1 MTMNTM
7 PGKRS
12 RADMQGAFE
21 GMHASEDMYEKVMAR
36 ASHRGR
42 KRGGA
47 PKIAVVATVAL
58 AAALA
63 AGGTAYAVLGGDFF
77 FRGWGDHGHGQVNTW
92 TVDGDGVYSR
102 TFGTVDEGEL
112 TDELKASAE
121 YAGRAVEAH
130 GYTLLVESVLV
141 DDLG

>member
-36 ASHRGR
+36 VSHRGR

-47 PKIAVVATVAL
+47 PKIAVVATVVL
-58 AAALA
+58 AVALA
-63 AGGTAYAVLGGDFF
+63 AGGRRTRSLAGTSSSA
-77 FRGWGDHGHGQVNTW
+77 
-92 TVDGDGVYSR
+92 DGATMGMVR
-102 TFGTVDEGEL
+102 
-112 TDELKASAE
+112 
-121 YAGRAVEAH
+121 
-130 GYTLLVESVLV
+130 
-141 DDLG
+141 

>member
-63 AGGTAYAVLGGDFF
+63 ARRTRSLAGTSSSA
-77 FRGWGDHGHGQVNTW
+77 
-92 TVDGDGVYSR
+92 DGA
-102 TFGTVDEGEL
+102 T
-112 TDELKASAE
+112 TDMV
-121 YAGRAVEAH
+121 R
-130 GYTLLVESVLV
+130 
-141 DDLG
+141 

>member
-47 PKIAVVATVAL
+47 PKIAAVATVAL
-58 AAALA
+58 AVALA
-63 AGGTAYAVLGGDFF
+63 AGRHGV
-77 FRGWGDHGHGQVNTW
+77 RGPWRGLLLPRMGRPRAWSSEH
-92 TVDGDGVYSR
+92 VDG
-102 TFGTVDEGEL
+102 
-112 TDELKASAE
+112 
-121 YAGRAVEAH
+121 GR
-130 GYTLLVESVLV
+130 S
-141 DDLG
+141 

>member
-63 AGGTAYAVLGGDFF
+63 AGGTAYAVLGGGLLLP
-77 FRGWGDHGHGQVNTW
+77 RMGRPRAWSGEH
-92 TVDGDGVYSR
+92 VDG
-102 TFGTVDEGEL
+102 
-112 TDELKASAE
+112 
-121 YAGRAVEAH
+121 GRRRRIQPHVWN
-130 GYTLLVESVLV
+130 G
-141 DDLG
+141 